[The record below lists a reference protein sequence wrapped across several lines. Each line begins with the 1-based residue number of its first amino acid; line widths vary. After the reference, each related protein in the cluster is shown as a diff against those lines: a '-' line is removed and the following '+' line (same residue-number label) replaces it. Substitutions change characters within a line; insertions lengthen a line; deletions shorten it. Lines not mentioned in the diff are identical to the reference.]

1 MSVRLFCLIHKLY
14 NMNTNF
20 DENLNVW
27 VEKKREA
34 LELSNI
40 CSTLEFDKKT
50 DLVLF
55 RRKLS
60 DKSVTEIINY
70 HEYAEQFADMA
81 IDTTTT
87 LTIAREI
94 AELDLAPSRIDLG
107 RLAKEWIQ
115 EGSKYSSAADFV
127 NEKLQNFIGKDKKQI
142 EPKDVVL
149 FGFGRIGRLVARMIS
164 EESGSQLRLKAIVI
178 RMKNEEELIKR
189 AYLLKKDSIHGQMKG
204 TVAYDVE
211 KGILITNGQQIKVIT
226 ESDPANIDY
235 TKYGINDALLIDST
249 GVFRTE
255 EQLSQH
261 LKSKGIAKVLLTA
274 PGKGTMPNIVYGVN
288 HKEFDITKHNIY
300 SAASCTTNAIV
311 PVLKVL
317 DETYGIESGHIE
329 KVHAFTN
336 DQNLVDNFHKSSRRG
351 RSAPMNMVITETGA
365 ASAAVKALPQLKGK
379 LTANAVRV
387 PIPNVSLAILALRLK
402 KETSLEDMN
411 ATIKNAATH
420 GDLIEQIDYS
430 VSTELVST
438 DVIGNSH
445 ALEYDSNATIISEDK
460 KSATIYAWYDNE
472 FGYTCQV
479 IRLAKYISNVIR
491 LTYY

>member
-1 MSVRLFCLIHKLY
+1 
-14 NMNTNF
+14 
-20 DENLNVW
+20 
-27 VEKKREA
+27 
-34 LELSNI
+34 
-40 CSTLEFDKKT
+40 
-50 DLVLF
+50 
-55 RRKLS
+55 
-60 DKSVTEIINY
+60 
-70 HEYAEQFADMA
+70 
-81 IDTTTT
+81 
-87 LTIAREI
+87 
-94 AELDLAPSRIDLG
+94 
-107 RLAKEWIQ
+107 
-115 EGSKYSSAADFV
+115 
-127 NEKLQNFIGKDKKQI
+127 
-142 EPKDVVL
+142 
-149 FGFGRIGRLVARMIS
+149 
-164 EESGSQLRLKAIVI
+164 
-178 RMKNEEELIKR
+178 
-189 AYLLKKDSIHGQMKG
+189 
-204 TVAYDVE
+204 
-211 KGILITNGQQIKVIT
+211 
-226 ESDPANIDY
+226 
-235 TKYGINDALLIDST
+235 
-249 GVFRTE
+249 
-255 EQLSQH
+255 
-261 LKSKGIAKVLLTA
+261 
-274 PGKGTMPNIVYGVN
+274 MPNIVYGVN
-288 HKEFDITKHNIY
+288 HKEFDITKHNVY

-329 KVHAFTN
+329 TVHAFTN